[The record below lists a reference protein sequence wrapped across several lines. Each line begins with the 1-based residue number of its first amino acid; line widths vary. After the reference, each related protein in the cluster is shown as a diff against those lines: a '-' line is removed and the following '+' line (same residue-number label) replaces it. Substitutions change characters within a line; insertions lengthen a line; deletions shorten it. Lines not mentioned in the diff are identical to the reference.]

1 MAQDPGWQGGLK
13 DAAPYLSI
21 GIQLA
26 GTMVV
31 YVGLG
36 WLVDRWLDTAPTFL
50 IVGGVIGMVAFF
62 IQLLRV
68 SNELTAIQRKRPKD
82 QTGKPKD

>member
-13 DAAPYLSI
+13 EAAPYLSI
-21 GIQLA
+21 GMQLA

-36 WLVDRWLDTAPTFL
+36 WLVDRWQDTTPIFL
-50 IVGGVIGMVAFF
+50 IVGGVLGMIAFF
-62 IQLLRV
+62 VQLLRV
-68 SNELTAIQRKRPKD
+68 SHELSSRQKKKSKD
-82 QTGKPKD
+82 KGGEPSA